1 MNFLAHIF
9 LSGKDEALT
18 IGNFIADSV
27 KGKKY
32 QQYPAGIQ
40 KGIIL
45 HRAIDYYTDTHPVV
59 RKSTSRLFKA
69 YSHYSTVI
77 VDIFYDH
84 FLASNWNSYSDA
96 PLEEYVADFY
106 LLLQKN
112 FAVLP
117 KTVQQFYPYMVEE
130 NWLLSYSSIPG
141 IQRILYQM
149 NRRTGGRSRMDEAV
163 KELKELYPEFE
174 ADFTAFFP
182 DLQEFSKQK
191 INNLNSK

>member
-9 LSGKDEALT
+9 LSGKDENLT

-32 QQYPAGIQ
+32 LQYPAGIQ

-45 HRAIDYYTDTHPVV
+45 HRAIDSYTDTHPVV
-59 RKSTSRLFKA
+59 RKSTSRLFKT
-69 YSHYSTVI
+69 YSHYSAVI

-84 FLASNWNSYSDA
+84 FLACNWDRYSDV
-96 PLEEYVADFY
+96 PLEEYVANFY

-112 FAVLP
+112 FEVLP
-117 KTVQQFYPYMVEE
+117 TTVQQFYPYMVEE
-130 NWLLSYSSIPG
+130 NWLLSYANIPG

-149 NRRTGGRSRMDEAV
+149 NRRTRGKSRMDEAV

-174 ADFTAFFP
+174 ADFTTFFP

-191 INNLNSK
+191 IKTLQ

>member
-9 LSGKDEALT
+9 LSGKDEDLT
-18 IGNFIADSV
+18 IGNFIADSI

-32 QQYPAGIQ
+32 LNYPKGIQ
-40 KGIIL
+40 KGILL
-45 HRAIDYYTDTHPVV
+45 HRAIDYYTDTHPIV
-59 RKSTSRLFKA
+59 RKSTSRLFKN
-69 YSHYSTVI
+69 YSHYSAVI

-84 FLASNWNSYSDA
+84 FLASNWNRYSDV
-96 PLEEYVADFY
+96 PLEEYIANFY

-112 FAVLP
+112 FEVLP

-130 NWLLSYSSIPG
+130 NWLLSYASIPG

-149 NRRTGGRSRMDEAV
+149 NRRTGGRSKMDEAV

-191 INNLNSK
+191 IKNLQ

>member
-9 LSGKDEALT
+9 LSGKDEDLT
-18 IGNFIADSV
+18 IGNFIADSI

-32 QQYPAGIQ
+32 LNYPKGIQ
-40 KGIIL
+40 KGILL
-45 HRAIDYYTDTHPVV
+45 HRAIDYYTDTHPIV
-59 RKSTSRLFKA
+59 RKSTSRLFKN
-69 YSHYSTVI
+69 YSHYSAVI

-84 FLASNWNSYSDA
+84 FLASNWNRYSDV
-96 PLEEYVADFY
+96 PLEEYIANFY

-112 FAVLP
+112 FEVLP
-117 KTVQQFYPYMVEE
+117 RTVQQFYPYMVEE
-130 NWLLSYSSIPG
+130 NWLLSYASIPG

-149 NRRTGGRSRMDEAV
+149 NRRTGGRSKMDEAV

-191 INNLNSK
+191 IKNLQ